1 MDTSAALKR
10 TADTH
15 WSGLQILVVFL
26 CFFINMFDGMDV
38 LIMSYIAPAVAEDWT
53 VSSARL
59 GVVFS
64 GGLAGMA
71 IGGLLI
77 APLADRYGR
86 RKLILA
92 SLVVMMA
99 GMFASGFARDVNELL
114 ACRVFV
120 GIGIGTVLA
129 GMAAITAEYAP
140 ARHRSFAVGF
150 LQAGYPIG
158 AVATGFLVAWLLPH
172 HGWRPLLIGG
182 GVISLMLLPI
192 VYFLMPESIQF
203 LRRFGGPN
211 ALQRINTLRGR
222 MGQPAVSSL
231 EALDPTVAEIS
242 GDEAPPSLRSTM
254 LLWVSVFMAMMVLYF
269 IVSWI
274 PKLAIEAGL
283 DMTKGIY
290 AGAIYNIGAA
300 IGIVCLSL
308 LSIRVRLQTLIPIFL
323 TSAAVMMIVFGSVK
337 MPVAGVMLVAFM
349 LGVTLQGGFN
359 GLYPLA
365 AQIYPTSSRSAGVGR
380 AMGIGRGG
388 AVLGPLLGGYLLT
401 AAVPL
406 PALFGIFAAPLLI
419 AGACAFLVA
428 SRSPAKV

>member
-1 MDTSAALKR
+1 MTTNKALS
-10 TADTH
+10 TTPATH
-15 WSGLQILVVFL
+15 WSALQVLVVLL

-38 LIMSYIAPAVAEDWT
+38 LIMSYVAPAVAQDWT

-64 GGLAGMA
+64 GGLIGMA
-71 IGGLLI
+71 VGGLLI
-77 APLADRYGR
+77 APLADKYGR

-99 GMFASGFARDVNELL
+99 GMFSSGFSRNVNELL
-114 ACRVFV
+114 ACRIVV

-150 LQAGYPIG
+150 LQSGYPIG
-158 AVATGFLVAWLLPH
+158 AVATGFVAAWLLPH

-182 GVISLMLLPI
+182 GVISLVLLPV
-192 VYFLMPESIQF
+192 VYFLMPESVSF
-203 LRRFGGPN
+203 LRRFGGPTALERIN
-211 ALQRINTLRGR
+211 ALRMR
-222 MGQPAVSSL
+222 MGQPTLASL
-231 EALDPTVAEIS
+231 EALDTSVAAAS
-242 GDEAPPSLRSTM
+242 DDETPPSLRSTL
-254 LLWVSVFMAMMVLYF
+254 LLWTAVFMAMMVLYF
-269 IVSWI
+269 IISWI

-283 DMTKGIY
+283 DLTKGIY
-290 AGAIYNIGAA
+290 AGAVYNIGAA
-300 IGIVCLSL
+300 VGIVGLSL
-308 LSIRVRLQTLIPIFL
+308 LSIRVRLQTLVPAFL
-323 TSAAVMMIVFGSVK
+323 ISAAVMMVVFGSVE
-337 MPVAGVMLVAFM
+337 MPVAGVLLVAF
-349 LGVTLQGGFN
+349 LIGVTLQGGFN

-380 AMGIGRGG
+380 AMGVGRGG

-401 AAVPL
+401 AGLPL
-406 PALFGIFAAPLLI
+406 PALFGIFAAPLLV

-428 SRSPAKV
+428 SRSPAKI